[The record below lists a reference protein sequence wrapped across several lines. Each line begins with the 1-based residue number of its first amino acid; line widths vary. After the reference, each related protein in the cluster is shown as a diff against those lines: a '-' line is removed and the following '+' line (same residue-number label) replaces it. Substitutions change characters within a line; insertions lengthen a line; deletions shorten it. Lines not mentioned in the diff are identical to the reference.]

1 LQKNAAPCGNVSVL
15 TLTLILSIGLASYII
30 GSAYLRIIGLGL
42 DIPVRNVFS
51 LAVGW
56 GILAYFAMGL
66 AAVGL
71 LRTEYVAGLLAA
83 IILAGL
89 REWKTAYN
97 YLLSAPASIKAAWT
111 SSNRTEKCLW
121 VALFWLFA
129 WNILDVLAP
138 PSVADSLTYH
148 FRIPYDYLLAGKLI
162 YNPFLPN
169 NSPHLTE
176 IYSVFSFAFN
186 NEISA
191 HAQFYF
197 FNCILA
203 WAIIAFGK
211 RYFNLLTGLLS
222 AVIFFSLPIITNIK
236 SAGYVEIALVLVTFM
251 ALWATW
257 EGVHGANS
265 SSIGWF
271 ILAGSL
277 FGLACGIKY
286 YGLINLIILSLF
298 LSQTVIRRRIKWGKV
313 RLSGLFYFCLALLI
327 FSSPFYMKNFLFTG
341 NLLYPALYNLF
352 GGIDWTVER
361 NMLFKLMANTDK
373 MPLGHSLWALLTST
387 WDISMHG
394 ILIGGYGTGYGP
406 FYVAL
411 FPLFFSGIYKSFD
424 STQKKLILWASFYL
438 VVFWIIWF
446 FAALQRGRH
455 LLPVFLILTSIFCA
469 FIVNLFRER
478 DKRYKWWKYGVA
490 ATLFVCL
497 GFNIAV
503 HGVFN
508 AQFLKVGLGI
518 EAKDSFL
525 SRKLKY
531 YDDMKWANLNLPL
544 NAKVL
549 NYNGAHSYY
558 LKREMAYPSPYFQ
571 GHFDFLKYLSVD
583 EYYSQLKKEGFTH
596 IITKYSDAVIDTN
609 DKNDPLKQYM
619 AKYMRLHHELIRKY
633 GVEIYERK
641 GTAPARR
648 TFSDKTRDVCVR
660 IYELG

>member
-1 LQKNAAPCGNVSVL
+1 MQKNAAPCGNVSVL

-71 LRTEYVAGLLAA
+71 LRPEYVAGLLAV

-148 FRIPYDYLLAGKLI
+148 FRIPYDYLRAGKLI
-162 YNPFLPN
+162 YNPFLPYN
-169 NSPHLTE
+169 TPHLTE
-176 IYSVFSFAFN
+176 LYSIFSFAFN

-203 WAIIAFGK
+203 WAIIAFCK
-211 RYFNLLTGLLS
+211 RYFNRLTGLLS

-236 SAGYVEIALVLVTFM
+236 CAGYVEIALVLVTFT
-251 ALWATW
+251 ALWSLC
-257 EGVHGANS
+257 EGAYADKKDS
-265 SSIGWF
+265 ASWF
-271 ILAGSL
+271 TLAGSL

-286 YGLINLIILSLF
+286 YGLISMMIVSLF
-298 LSQTVIRRRIKWGKV
+298 LCWITVRRGFRRKNVKYLVCFGI
-313 RLSGLFYFCLALLI
+313 SFLI
-327 FSSPFYMKNFLFTG
+327 FASPFYIKNYLFTG
-341 NLLYPALYNLF
+341 NPLFPAFYNML
-352 GGIDWTVER
+352 GGIDWSIER
-361 NMLFKLMANTDK
+361 NQLFKLMATRYK
-373 MPLGHSLWALLTST
+373 MPLGHSFWAFLKSP
-387 WDISMHG
+387 WDITMHG

-406 FYVAL
+406 FYVAM
-411 FPLFFSGIYKSFD
+411 FPLLFCGIFKSF
-424 STQKKLILWASFYL
+424 TIIQKKQIVWVFVFSIL
-438 VVFWIIWF
+438 FWLIWF
-446 FAALQRGRH
+446 FGAFQRGRH
-455 LLPVFLILTSIFCA
+455 LLPVFLFLTIVFSA
-469 FIVNLFRER
+469 FIVNLFK
-478 DKRYKWWKYGVA
+478 KRNDRYRWWKYGVA
-490 ATLFVCL
+490 IILFICL
-497 GFNIAV
+497 GFNMAV
-503 HGVFN
+503 HGIFN
-508 AQFLKVGLGI
+508 GQFLKVGLGI
-518 EAKDSFL
+518 ESTDWFL

-531 YDDMKWANLNLPL
+531 YDDIKWANLNLPAE
-544 NAKVL
+544 AKVL

-571 GHFDFLKYLSVD
+571 GYFDFLEYFSVD

-596 IITKYSDAVIDTN
+596 IITKYSDILIDAG

-619 AKYMRLHHELIRKY
+619 VKYIRLHHELIQKY
-633 GVEIYERK
+633 GKEIYQRK
-641 GTAPARR
+641 GTAPVRR
-648 TFSDKTRDVCVR
+648 TFSDKTRDICVR
-660 IYELG
+660 IYELR